1 MHYLLYADDYEMSSK
16 VAFDPDR
23 PSLGRIRVD
32 SIAPP
37 HSPSSIKRCISRV
50 ERAPALIRA
59 NMFADMLG
67 DTPLKEDHISFQRT
81 DGPGLSPYE
90 PMAIVQMPVVEEER
104 LEPVVTQA
112 IPDGKYVI
120 KNRAADIYWY
130 WSVHIKSVY
139 FLSTTMETAMDSG
152 NAQVIEHSPFIYGLK
167 G

>member
-1 MHYLLYADDYEMSSK
+1 
-16 VAFDPDR
+16 
-23 PSLGRIRVD
+23 
-32 SIAPP
+32 
-37 HSPSSIKRCISRV
+37 
-50 ERAPALIRA
+50 
-59 NMFADMLG
+59 MFADMLG

-90 PMAIVQMPVVEEER
+90 PMAIVQMPVVEEEK

-152 NAQVIEHSPFIYGLK
+152 NAQVIEHSSFIYGLK